1 MADKKPNVY
10 LRFTSVGIQMGVT
23 IGGAVWLG
31 TFLQHKYAPKG
42 VWFTVGLSL
51 LGVFAAIYLIIKE
64 VMALSKEEEKN
75 EK

>member
-10 LRFTSVGIQMGVT
+10 LRFTSVAIQMGAT
-23 IGGAVWLG
+23 IGAAVWLG
-31 TFLQHKYAPKG
+31 IFLQHRYAPKG
-42 VWFTVGLSL
+42 VWFTVGFSL